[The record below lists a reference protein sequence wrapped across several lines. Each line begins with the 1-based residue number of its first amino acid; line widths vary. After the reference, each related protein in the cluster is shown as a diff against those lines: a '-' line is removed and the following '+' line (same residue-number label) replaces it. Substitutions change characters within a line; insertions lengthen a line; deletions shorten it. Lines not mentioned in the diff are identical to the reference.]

1 MKLTRLKLVGFKSFV
16 DPTEFHIE
24 PGLTGV
30 VGPNGCGKS
39 NLVEALRWVMG
50 ESSYKSL
57 RASGMDDVIF
67 AGSASRPSRNTAEV
81 SLVIDNRS
89 RTAPA
94 AFNDVDQL
102 DVSRRIEREAGSMY
116 RVNGREVRARDVQLL
131 FADASTGARSPA
143 MVRQGQ
149 IGEII
154 AAKPQAR
161 RRILE
166 EAAGIAGLHGRRHEA
181 ELRLKSAED
190 NIRRLDDVLRQIEGH
205 AESLKRQSRQAVRYR
220 SVSADIRRIE
230 ALLLYRQWR
239 ETKEALAEAER
250 VLAEASAEVHRK
262 TLTQA
267 EAARGQAVAA
277 AALPGLREAEVAAA
291 AGLQRLILAREAL
304 EGEENRAKARGAELE
319 RRAAEL
325 GRDAEREA
333 GSEADAAAA
342 VERLAAEDLSLVAD
356 AATADAVHGEAR
368 SALDR
373 CEADLAAAERRLQ
386 DVQARVADLS
396 ARRAGA
402 ERALLDEEDRERRA
416 RADLAGVE
424 ADLAALG
431 DVVALEAERA
441 ALQEQA
447 NRAERVLGIAE
458 TRVEEARAAIAS
470 MREREFR
477 ARPRL
482 EEADRTAQRLETEM
496 RTLAKLLSSGDA
508 EGFPSILG
516 VMEVERGHEVAFGA
530 ALGDDLDAST
540 DPNAPLRWTDPGPG
554 DDDPQL
560 PDGAFPLSDK
570 ARGPSR
576 TLRRLRQIGLVPEAH
591 LDRLAPL
598 LKPGQTLV
606 TRGGAIRRW
615 DGIVVEAGAPTP
627 AAKRLAEKNRLGE
640 LQETAAAAAAAADG
654 LRADFAA
661 IQSSVRTAA
670 EAEVAAQQAARAA
683 RTELDGLRQRAALL
697 DRRLAE
703 VAARRSALAEAETRA
718 RSRLSDA
725 VERLHA
731 LGGQLRALAGADVA
745 QAELSAV
752 RREADAVRTTAN
764 EARAKVASLAREADF
779 RERRRETI
787 VAEIR
792 SWTMR
797 LERSKGQS
805 KEISERLSEVRRE
818 LAELSEAPDLFRER
832 KRRLENEIEAAESA
846 RRAAADRL
854 AEGESATASFDRAA
868 RDALAALSAARE
880 ETARAEA
887 RLEGVRGRLL
897 EVRRLIPERLDVQPE
912 ALPGLLRL
920 GAQDEPPPSDELE
933 RRLDDLRADRERL
946 GAVNLRADEEL
957 EEVEARRRSLAAER
971 DDLTEAIKRLR
982 AAIGSLNREGRE
994 RLLAAFTVV
1003 QGHFDRLFTT
1013 LFGGGTAQLEL
1024 VESDDPLEAGLEIV
1038 ARPPGKKPQTM
1049 TLLSGGEQALT
1060 AIALIFA
1067 VFLTNPSPICVLDE
1081 VDAPLDDAN
1090 VERYCDLLHDMART
1104 TETRFVVITHNPITM
1119 ARMDRL
1125 FGVTQA
1131 ERGVSRIVSVDLVE
1145 AERFLEAS

>member
-81 SLVIDNRS
+81 SLVIDNRA

-94 AFNDVDQL
+94 AFNDADQL
-102 DVSRRIEREAGSMY
+102 DVSRRIEREAGSVY

-190 NIRRLDDVLRQIEGH
+190 NIQRLDDVLRQIESQ
-205 AESLKRQSRQAVRYR
+205 AEGLKRQARQAVRYR
-220 SVSADIRRIE
+220 SVSSDIRRVE
-230 ALLLYRQWR
+230 AMLLYRQWR
-239 ETKEALAEAER
+239 EARAALAEAER
-250 VLAEASAEVHRK
+250 VLAEATAEVNRR
-262 TLTQA
+262 TQTQA
-267 EAARGQAVAA
+267 ESARDQAVAA
-277 AALPGLREAEVAAA
+277 AALPALRESEAAA
-291 AGLQRLILAREAL
+291 AAALQRLILAREAL
-304 EGEENRAKARGAELE
+304 EGEERRAKARAAELE

-325 GRDAEREA
+325 KRDAEREA
-333 GSEADAAAA
+333 ALEADAAAA
-342 VERLAAEDLSLVAD
+342 VERLSAEDAGLAAETEAAAGAD
-356 AATADAVHGEAR
+356 AEAR
-368 SALDR
+368 ATLDAR
-373 CEADLAAAERRLQ
+373 EADLAAAEKALQ
-386 DVQARVADLS
+386 DVQARVADLT
-396 ARRAGA
+396 ARRAAA
-402 ERALLDEEDRERRA
+402 ERAVRDEEERERRA
-416 RADLAGVE
+416 RADMAKVE

-431 DVVALEAERA
+431 AAGPLEAERA

-447 NRAERVLGIAE
+447 NRAEQALRTAE
-458 TRVEEARAAIAS
+458 TRVEEARGALAAA
-470 MREREFR
+470 RERELQ
-477 ARPRL
+477 ARRPL
-482 EEADRTAQRLETEM
+482 EDADRNAQRLETEM
-496 RTLAKLLSSGDA
+496 RTLAKLLSTGDSG
-508 EGFPSILG
+508 GFSKILG
-516 VMEVERGHEVAFGA
+516 AMQVERGYEVALGA

-540 DPNAPLRWTDPGPG
+540 DPRAPLRWTDPGAGEG
-554 DDDPQL
+554 DAAL
-560 PDGAFPLSDK
+560 PEGAVPLSEK
-570 ARGPSR
+570 AGGPAE
-576 TLRRLRQIGLVPEAH
+576 TLRRLRQIGLVGPDD
-591 LDRLAPL
+591 LDRLASA

-606 TRGGAIRRW
+606 TKDGAVRRW
-615 DGIVVEAGAPTP
+615 DGIAAAAGAPTA

-640 LQETAAAAAAAADG
+640 LEEAAAAAKAAAEA
-654 LRADFAA
+654 LRAELAS
-661 IQSSVRTAA
+661 IQTSARTAA
-670 EAEVAAQQAARAA
+670 DAEQAAQQASRAA
-683 RTELDGLRQRAALL
+683 RTELDGLRQRAAML

-703 VAARRSALAEAETRA
+703 VSARRSALAEAESRA
-718 RSRLSDA
+718 KALLA
-725 VERLHA
+725 ETAERLDLQRA
-731 LGGQLRALAGADVA
+731 QLQALAPAAEA
-745 QAELSAV
+745 QAELATARQDAETRRSA
-752 RREADAVRTTAN
+752 AG
-764 EARAKVASLAREADF
+764 EARALMTSLAREADF
-779 RERRRETI
+779 RARRRESI
-787 VAEIR
+787 AAEIR
-792 SWTMR
+792 SWTGR
-797 LERSKGQS
+797 VDRSKAQVE
-805 KEISERLSEVRRE
+805 EIAKR
-818 LAELSEAPDLFRER
+818 LAEVEEEGAQLAEAPDLFQER
-832 KRRLENEIEAAESA
+832 RRRIGNEIEAAETA
-846 RRAAADRL
+846 RKDAADRL
-854 AEGESATASFDRAA
+854 AEGETAAGAFDRAA
-868 RDALAALSAARE
+868 REALAALSAARE
-880 ETARAEA
+880 ETARGEA
-887 RLEGVRGRLL
+887 RLDAARTRLL
-897 EVRRLIPERLDVQPE
+897 EVQRMIPERLDVEPE
-912 ALPGLLRL
+912 GLPGLLEL
-920 GAQDEPPPSDELE
+920 GPQDEPPPADVLE
-933 RRLDDLRADRERL
+933 RRLEDLRADRERL

-957 EEVEARRRSLAAER
+957 EDIETRRRSLDAER
-971 DDLTEAIKRLR
+971 EDLIEAIKRLR

-994 RLLAAFTVV
+994 RLLAAFAVV
-1003 QGHFDRLFTT
+1003 QGHFERLFTT

-1090 VERYCDLLHDMART
+1090 VERYCELLHDMART

-1131 ERGVSRIVSVDLVE
+1131 ERGVSRLVSVDLVE